1 METTEAAGPVDNG
14 EGAALDRVVA
24 LSPMVTPDTSALEA
38 SHAQRLSPAAERVM
52 SILTFLGR
60 HPDERFTM
68 SALARELKMNKATAH
83 TLLLTLTARGFLL
96 RHPTEKTYRLGP
108 ALVALGESAV
118 LDEREAADF
127 AHAEMR
133 AVSEELGMMCVISA
147 AVGEEIVILS
157 RVDPHS
163 RIRGFPR
170 PGQRLP
176 FAAPVGA
183 VYVAWSPPG
192 EVQEWLERGG
202 PKAVAAADYYT
213 NALREIRERGF
224 AVNLLPLRGS
234 QFAESIVEVDFAAP
248 SQMLSASQFDH
259 LFRREDGDPA
269 GDAVV
274 SLIAPAFHADGR
286 VLLALTLEAPIQPGD
301 DQNLLAHGRRL
312 LDAAARVTES
322 IHGVPP
328 RGWPR
333 AD

>member
-1 METTEAAGPVDNG
+1 MTVAGQRDP
-14 EGAALDRVVA
+14 APSAVA
-24 LSPMVTPDTSALEA
+24 TPEPGTPEA
-38 SHAQRLSPAAERVM
+38 SPAQRLSPAAERVM

-68 SALARELKMNKATAH
+68 SALARELKMNKATVH

-133 AVSEELGMMCVISA
+133 AISDELGMMCVVSA
-147 AVGEEIVILS
+147 AVGDEIVVLS
-157 RVDPHS
+157 RVDPHA

-183 VYVAWSPPG
+183 VYLAWSPPG
-192 EVQEWLERGG
+192 EVRAWLQRGG

-224 AVNLLPLRGS
+224 AVNLLPVPGAE
-234 QFAESIVEVDFAAP
+234 FAESIVEVDFAAP

-259 LFRREDGDPA
+259 LFRREDGNPA
-269 GDAVV
+269 GDAVL
-274 SLIAPAFHADGR
+274 SLIAPVFHADGR
-286 VLLALTLEAPIQPGD
+286 VLLSLTLEAPVQGGD
-301 DQNLLAHGRRL
+301 DQDLLAHGRRL

-322 IHGVPP
+322 IRGVPP

-333 AD
+333 AS

>member
-1 METTEAAGPVDNG
+1 MGMPNV
-14 EGAALDRVVA
+14 
-24 LSPMVTPDTSALEA
+24 LSTDDAP
-38 SHAQRLSPAAERVM
+38 AQRLSPAAERVM

-133 AVSEELGMMCVISA
+133 KISEERGMMCYIGA

-157 RVDPHS
+157 RTDPEN
-163 RIRGFPR
+163 RIRGYPR

-183 VYVAWSPPG
+183 VYMAWSPRTS
-192 EVQEWLERGG
+192 VQQWLERGG
-202 PKAVAAADYYT
+202 PKAVANTDYYLD
-213 NALREIRERGF
+213 ALAGIRERGF
-224 AVNLLPLRGS
+224 AVNLLPVTGS
-234 QFAESIVEVDFAAP
+234 HFAASIDIETDFPHP
-248 SQMLSASQFDH
+248 SQVLSKREFEH
-259 LFRREDGDPA
+259 LFRTPEEA
-269 GDAVV
+269 GSSAVV
-274 SLIAPAFHADGR
+274 SLIAPVFHADGR
-286 VLLALTLEAPIQPGD
+286 VLLSLTVEAPVETGD
-301 DQNLLAHGRRL
+301 DQGLLAHGRRL
-312 LDAAARVTES
+312 IDAAQRVTES
-322 IHGVPP
+322 IRGLAPA
-328 RGWPR
+328 GWPPPV
-333 AD
+333 A